1 MEVVDEVEHFTPLGF
16 KLKKSA
22 LKSIGTAIKTL
33 KRVCTNDEYLDVIVL
48 FAKDG
53 RSEHV
58 ACSRDLDTIPIA
70 NYWRD
75 EGGHMVRECRKRARE
90 IRIRRTRVAS
100 ECRLSLDQQ
109 CMAVRICQRAIV
121 NSIPGKS
128 KTLSF
133 RQCGTSRE
141 AQMDKQKLLLSKS
154 APWWPFDAYGWKS
167 MTRPSAKQKAY
178 ASTQLDIF
186 MENMSTPQ
194 VQDVF
199 SISQA
204 WGEIEIFEFFSDKLN
219 HRSRDVGHE
228 SNETT
233 SS

>member
-1 MEVVDEVEHFTPLGF
+1 MEIVEEVEHFTPLGI

-22 LKSIGTAIKTL
+22 LKSIDNAIKKL
-33 KRVCTNDEYLDVIVL
+33 KMVCTNDEYLDVIVL
-48 FAKDG
+48 FSKDG

-58 ACSRDLDTIPIA
+58 PCSRDLDTIPIA

-100 ECRLSLDQQ
+100 GCRLSVDQQ
-109 CMAVRICQRAIV
+109 CIAVRICQRAIT

-128 KTLSF
+128 KSLSF

-141 AQMDKQKLLLSKS
+141 AQINKQTSHLSKS
-154 APWWPFDAYGWKS
+154 APWWAFDVYGWKS
-167 MTRPSAKQKAY
+167 MTRPSAKQKAD

-186 MENMSTPQ
+186 MQNMSTPQ
-194 VQDVF
+194 VQDVL

-204 WGEIEIFEFFSDKLN
+204 WGEIEIFEYFSDKLN
-219 HRSRDVGHE
+219 DRSGDAADEPTDRTY
-228 SNETT
+228 S
-233 SS
+233 